1 MENDLIIAERQEA
14 YKTIEDLSNSIL
26 DFKTEIE
33 QVFAAI
39 NKHVAKLGEVWEGDG
54 YTRLKELVAEQI
66 KKGNQSLTSAN
77 NLSDALK
84 ERAKEVKEFIDFIK
98 DLG

>member
-14 YKTIEDLSNSIL
+14 YKTIEDLANSII
-26 DFKTEIE
+26 DFKSDVERIFSEINRH
-33 QVFAAI
+33 I
-39 NKHVAKLGEVWEGDG
+39 SKLGEVWEGDG
-54 YTRLKELVAEQI
+54 YTRLKELIAEQI
-66 KKGNQSLTSAN
+66 KKGNQSLTNAN
-77 NLSDALK
+77 NLSDTLK

>member
-14 YKTIEDLSNSIL
+14 YKTIEDLANSII
-26 DFKTEIE
+26 DFKSDVERIFSE
-33 QVFAAI
+33 I
-39 NKHVAKLGEVWEGDG
+39 NKHIAKLGEVWEGDG
-54 YTRLKELVAEQI
+54 YTRLKELIAEQI
-66 KKGNQSLTSAN
+66 KKGNQSLTNAN
-77 NLSDALK
+77 NLSDTLK